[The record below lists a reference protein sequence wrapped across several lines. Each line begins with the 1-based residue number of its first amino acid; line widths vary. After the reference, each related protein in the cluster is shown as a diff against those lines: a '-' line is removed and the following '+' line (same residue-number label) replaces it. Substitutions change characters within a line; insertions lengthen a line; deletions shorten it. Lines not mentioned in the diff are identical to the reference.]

1 MSIRERSGK
10 LLLIMALKTTFG
22 FTHLHSV
29 TGFLSPVCGD
39 QRVRHD
45 CSAPPGYV
53 KSHSVKPFLFP
64 TYTFMAPLHHMLS
77 LLISPSIQQPPQ
89 IQLNHQ
95 ILLNYHLP
103 PFPSE
108 TKSPTPLSPTWI
120 SLRYCQKSHRLLPN
134 CREGHHP
141 PRRPMRFHSKML
153 AEEMHWMR
161 NSVNNGKNLNDN
173 N

>member
-53 KSHSVKPFLFP
+53 TSHSVKPFLFP
-64 TYTFMAPLHHMLS
+64 TYTFMSPLHHMLS
-77 LLISPSIQQPPQ
+77 YLNLSLNSAAAADPTQPPDPSQLPSSAISIGDKVSDSTLSYLDLTTVLSKESPSPP
-89 IQLNHQ
+89 
-95 ILLNYHLP
+95 
-103 PFPSE
+103 
-108 TKSPTPLSPTWI
+108 
-120 SLRYCQKSHRLLPN
+120 
-134 CREGHHP
+134 
-141 PRRPMRFHSKML
+141 
-153 AEEMHWMR
+153 
-161 NSVNNGKNLNDN
+161 
-173 N
+173 